1 MGTFIVDKNKDGQYF
16 IKLKAKNGKVILNSL
31 RYLSK
36 SVCKND
42 IETIRI
48 TAKDN
53 IKYEY
58 KKTYD
63 GKFYFRLKSVLGEVL
78 GQSNLFDSAEL
89 RDSEIEM
96 VRKIAPNA
104 TVCIF

>member
-1 MGTFIVDKNKDGQYF
+1 MGTFIVQKNDDGHYF

-31 RYLSK
+31 KYLSK
-36 SVCKND
+36 SVCKNE

-48 TAKDN
+48 IAKDN
-53 IKYEY
+53 LKYEY
-58 KKTYD
+58 KKTFD

-96 VRKIAPNA
+96 VRKIAPA
-104 TVCIF
+104 ASVSVL

>member
-36 SVCKND
+36 SVCKSD
-42 IETIRI
+42 IETIRVMSTDI
-48 TAKDN
+48 L
-53 IKYEY
+53 KYEY
-58 KKTYD
+58 KKTFD
-63 GKFYFRLKSVLGEVL
+63 GKFYFKLKSIHGDVLGR
-78 GQSNLFDSAEL
+78 SNLFDSAEL

-96 VRKIAPNA
+96 VRKIAPIA
-104 TVCIF
+104 MVRVF